1 MEKTD
6 IKSLDYDEL
15 KDFFVSI
22 GEKPFRAKQVYQ
34 WMHEK
39 QADGFEEM
47 TNLSKN
53 LREKLA
59 ETCEYTCL
67 ENVQT
72 LVSEL
77 DGTRKYLFRLS
88 DGYVVESVLMR
99 YQHGNS
105 VCISTQ
111 VGCRMGCRFCASTI
125 GGKTRDLTAGEM
137 LDQIYRIQKD
147 IGERVSNL
155 VMMGTGEPLD
165 NYDNAVKF
173 IRMLSDEHGLN
184 ISQRNITLS
193 TCGIVPRMRQLA
205 DEGFQITL
213 ALSLHAPN
221 QEKRKALLP
230 IAGKYEIHEAV
241 DACRYYYEKTGRRI
255 TFEYSLVGGQN
266 DSKEDA
272 KQLYELIHGINCHVN
287 LIPVNPVKERSY
299 VQSERKVIVEFKNK
313 LENCGINVTI
323 RREMGRDIG
332 GACGQLRKSY
342 MDKEKRSKGMRS
354 CCVTDV
360 GQKRT
365 TNQDFVFASDTP
377 VGPLPNLLIVAD
389 GMGGHQAGDMASRYA
404 AEVIVSHI
412 KRSRERNPIRVLRS
426 AIETANERVLEKAAE
441 DEELSGMG
449 TTVVA
454 ATVVENYLYVANVG
468 DSRLYLIRDHIRQI
482 TRDHSLVGEMVRA
495 GELSPEQAR
504 NHPNKNII
512 TRAVGAGQKLE
523 IDFFDEDL
531 RKGDILLLC
540 SDGLSNMVED
550 EEIEKI
556 IKSGRELPKIAMD
569 LIERANRNGGKD
581 NIAVVLAQPLT
592 GEVEQC

>member
-1 MEKTD
+1 MTD
-6 IKSLDYDEL
+6 LKSMTLEEITAAL
-15 KDFFVSI
+15 RAM
-22 GEKPFRAKQVYQ
+22 GEPSFRGKQVFT
-34 WMHEK
+34 WLHRGIT
-39 QADGFEEM
+39 DFDEM
-47 TNLSKN
+47 MNIPKS
-53 LREKLA
+53 LREKLRA
-59 ETCEYTCL
+59 EYYITVPT
-67 ENVQT
+67 VARKQ
-72 LVSEL
+72 VSKL
-77 DGTRKYLFRLS
+77 DGTIKYLWELS
-88 DGYVVESVLMR
+88 DGNCIETVLMS
-99 YQHGNS
+99 YHHGNT
-105 VCISTQ
+105 VCISSQ

-165 NYDNAVKF
+165 NYNNAVKF

-230 IAGKYEIHEAV
+230 IAGKYEIHETV

-342 MDKEKRSKGMRS
+342 MDKEKK
-354 CCVTDV
+354 
-360 GQKRT
+360 
-365 TNQDFVFASDTP
+365 
-377 VGPLPNLLIVAD
+377 
-389 GMGGHQAGDMASRYA
+389 
-404 AEVIVSHI
+404 E
-412 KRSRERNPIRVLRS
+412 
-426 AIETANERVLEKAAE
+426 
-441 DEELSGMG
+441 
-449 TTVVA
+449 
-454 ATVVENYLYVANVG
+454 
-468 DSRLYLIRDHIRQI
+468 
-482 TRDHSLVGEMVRA
+482 
-495 GELSPEQAR
+495 
-504 NHPNKNII
+504 
-512 TRAVGAGQKLE
+512 
-523 IDFFDEDL
+523 
-531 RKGDILLLC
+531 
-540 SDGLSNMVED
+540 
-550 EEIEKI
+550 
-556 IKSGRELPKIAMD
+556 
-569 LIERANRNGGKD
+569 
-581 NIAVVLAQPLT
+581 
-592 GEVEQC
+592 